1 MVRGELFRLRLPR
14 GARGSEQRGA
24 RYAVVVQADELLALS
39 TVVVAPTSTRA
50 LAASFR
56 PTISVRGRR
65 TKLLLEQLTA
75 VDVTRLG
82 RPVGALSRRELDEV
96 DEGLKLVLGLR

>member
-1 MVRGELFRLRLPR
+1 MERGDIVEFVPAR
-14 GARGSEQRGA
+14 GARGREQRGK
-24 RYAVVVQADELLALS
+24 RFGVVLQADELLALS

-96 DEGLKLVLGLR
+96 DEGVKLVLGLR